1 MSSPQADLKN
11 ALPAEDME
19 DNNTFSKP
27 IKMSEERKHWNM
39 WGLMKCLATK
49 ESTVEFCKEQ
59 GLIATG
65 PICKWCRRLLRWSP
79 TEHRGDGFSWRC
91 NSRRCKK
98 RTANRSVRHSS
109 WFAGSRLSLEKVL
122 VLTYCWAVGMTNK
135 VAVRE
140 SSISGT
146 ITCGET
152 VVEWFNYCREVCL
165 HAVRQCSSKAIGGPE
180 LVVEIGES
188 KFGKQKFNK
197 SRNMKGKWV
206 LGGICRKTRDVFFIE
221 IDNREPAT
229 VISLIKEYVAPG
241 STLVITDCWQSYD
254 CFSADNFKD
263 LNVYHTVKFM
273 NPPTGALTRNAE
285 SQWTQTK
292 RKLLGS
298 STSSCGGFGLYLAEY
313 IWRRKN
319 RDRDP
324 FQQILDDILL
334 LYKPPKRF

>member
-1 MSSPQADLKN
+1 MNDC
-11 ALPAEDME
+11 
-19 DNNTFSKP
+19 
-27 IKMSEERKHWNM
+27 EERKHWNM
-39 WGLMKCLATK
+39 WGLAKRLATK
-49 ESTVEFCKEQ
+49 ESIAEFCKEQ
-59 GLIATG
+59 GLIATT
-65 PICKWCRRLLRWSP
+65 PTCKWCHKMLTWTLDPGRR
-79 TEHRGDGFSWRC
+79 DGFVWRC
-91 NSRRCKK
+91 NNRRCSK
-98 RTANRSVRHSS
+98 RSRSCSVRHCT
-109 WFAGSRLSLEKVL
+109 WFFNSKLTLGKIL
-122 VLTYCWAVGMTNK
+122 VMTYCWAVRMTNK
-135 VAVRE
+135 VALRE
-140 SSISGT
+140 CSIDDST
-146 ITCGET
+146 TSDRT

-165 HAVRQCSSKAIGGPE
+165 HAVQQSSSKAIGGPE

-188 KFGKQKFNK
+188 KFGKQKLNR
-197 SRNMKGKWV
+197 SRNMEGKWV

-273 NPPTGALTRNAE
+273 SPPTGALTRNAE

-298 STSSCGGFGLYLAEY
+298 TTSSCGGFGLYLAEY

-319 RDRDP
+319 RDKDS

-334 LYKPPKRF
+334 LYKPPKYC